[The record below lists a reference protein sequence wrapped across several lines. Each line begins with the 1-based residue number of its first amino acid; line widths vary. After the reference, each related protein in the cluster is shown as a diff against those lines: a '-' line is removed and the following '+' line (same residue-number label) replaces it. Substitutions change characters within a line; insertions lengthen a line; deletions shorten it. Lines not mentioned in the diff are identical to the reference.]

1 MSRAPVELRGDWWS
15 LWSVAAMLGLM
26 AVGDAHAQQPV
37 VDARL
42 TADRVEVYDFAEV
55 VLRVDPPPAGNPFT
69 DVSVESEFG
78 PVGGPM
84 KRVDGFCDSEDG
96 SEFRIR
102 FMPMVAGGHTYRIT
116 YRYGD
121 TAEILEGRF
130 DAVDMRRRGPVRV
143 DPEHPWHFLWEG
155 TGEHYFYNG
164 TTAYFLAGWDVDTIK
179 SNLDRLARLK
189 VTRVRSA
196 LTGRVQDGQAWF
208 ENVYPTERF
217 SFCLNPWVA
226 ARPDSVEDPGFDVTR
241 FNIAYWRKWEE
252 LLRHARELDVVVS
265 VIFYVD
271 GARPGVDPFR
281 DDPGGEDEQRYYR
294 YAIARLAP
302 YSNVMWDVTNEYQLF
317 RNEEWAERMGTFI
330 HETDPYGHLT
340 SVHGHGDFPF
350 RTSPWADF
358 AMYQSWDEGGGYRF
372 MLSHRERQ
380 AATGR
385 PIPQVNEEYGYED
398 HYPAWGGGRKAPAR
412 SADNRR
418 RLAWE
423 ISMAS
428 GYQTAGERANTGTGW
443 GPDTGGGWI
452 NGRGDDSMVLFR
464 GYGHMVDFFTSL
476 PWWTLE
482 PDNDFYTVPQESP
495 VKTELTHIAYTRDA
509 AGQSRMY
516 VDGGLVAEET
526 IPGAPTNWDTTM
538 RLGLANE
545 MTRDRTWLGE
555 YHGVAIYSRAL
566 SPEEV
571 REAYQSGSPTPG
583 AVVAYDFSEGEGDV
597 VRDVSQNGVPL
608 DLHVAD
614 PDAVV
619 WLPDGGLRVTQSTL
633 IASEGPAT
641 KLIDAV
647 GATGEMSLQV
657 WITPANTTQAGP
669 ARIVTLS
676 HNTGQRNFTLGQGA
690 TAYEVRFRTDST
702 SANGEPSLWS
712 PGSGAGALVAMGLRH
727 PRGELVVVYLPRG
740 GTVELDPDAVA
751 GEDLARWYNP
761 RTGEW
766 SPAEASSDHYTA
778 PDNDD
783 WVLLVQ

>member
-1 MSRAPVELRGDWWS
+1 MKIPAIALFV
-15 LWSVAAMLGLM
+15 LGFL
-26 AVGDAHAQQPV
+26 ALPAGAQQPPAEHKPAAAKPEEKKP
-37 VDARL
+37 DDKKPDDKRAEEKK
-42 TADRVEVYDFAEV
+42 DEPKDKPEEKPDKKVE
-55 VLRVDPPPAGNPFT
+55 T
-69 DVSVESEFG
+69 KHSIT
-78 PVGGPM
+78 VGGQ
-84 KRVDGFCDSEDG
+84 KIDYTAT
-96 SEFRIR
+96 
-102 FMPMVAGGHTYRIT
+102 AGLISLKDAEGKP
-116 YRYGD
+116 
-121 TAEILEGRF
+121 TAEI
-130 DAVDMRRRGPVRV
+130 
-143 DPEHPWHFLWEG
+143 
-155 TGEHYFYNG
+155 FY
-164 TTAYFLAGWDVDTIK
+164 
-179 SNLDRLARLK
+179 
-189 VTRVRSA
+189 
-196 LTGRVQDGQAWF
+196 
-208 ENVYPTERF
+208 
-217 SFCLNPWVA
+217 
-226 ARPDSVEDPGFDVTR
+226 
-241 FNIAYWRKWEE
+241 
-252 LLRHARELDVVVS
+252 
-265 VIFYVD
+265 
-271 GARPGVDPFR
+271 
-281 DDPGGEDEQRYYR
+281 
-294 YAIARLAP
+294 
-302 YSNVMWDVTNEYQLF
+302 
-317 RNEEWAERMGTFI
+317 
-330 HETDPYGHLT
+330 
-340 SVHGHGDFPF
+340 
-350 RTSPWADF
+350 
-358 AMYQSWDEGGGYRF
+358 
-372 MLSHRERQ
+372 
-380 AATGR
+380 
-385 PIPQVNEEYGYED
+385 
-398 HYPAWGGGRKAPAR
+398 
-412 SADNRR
+412 
-418 RLAWE
+418 
-423 ISMAS
+423 
-428 GYQTAGERANTGTGW
+428 
-443 GPDTGGGWI
+443 
-452 NGRGDDSMVLFR
+452 
-464 GYGHMVDFFTSL
+464 
-476 PWWTLE
+476 
-482 PDNDFYTVPQESP
+482 
-495 VKTELTHIAYTRDA
+495 IAYTRDA

-516 VDGGLVAEET
+516 VDGELVAEET

-619 WLPDGGLRVTQSTL
+619 WLPDGGLRITQSTL

-676 HNTGQRNFTLGQGA
+676 HDTGQRNFTLGQGA

-766 SPAEASSDHYTA
+766 SPAEASNDHYTA
-778 PDNDD
+778 PDSDD